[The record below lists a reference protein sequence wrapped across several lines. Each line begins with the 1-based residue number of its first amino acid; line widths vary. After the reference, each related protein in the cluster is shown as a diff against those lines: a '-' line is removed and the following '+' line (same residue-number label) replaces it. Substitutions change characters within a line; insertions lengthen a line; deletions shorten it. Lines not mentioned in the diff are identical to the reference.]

1 MQSYTMP
8 LVGDSGR
15 YLKLI
20 EGATAIRRHVDLL
33 QWLQGD
39 VQHCLPHDILLAGW
53 GNFQEGTI
61 LHDIVS
67 MLPGVRSYAVGTDG
81 LPFLLSKFYE
91 SWVQAG
97 KEPHGLDFRHFEYLL
112 GNASLPGSF
121 NSALRSMRSV
131 LIHGMR
137 DERGEYECIFVMLST
152 HVIPAEPASTA
163 IRVLMPFIDVAL
175 RQVTQLPQ
183 QKKQF
188 PNSLRISQEDTFGL
202 SEREIQIMDWVAMGK
217 TNSEIGSI
225 LNISGFTVKNHMQRI
240 FQKLNVFNRAQAVSK
255 INGVKFNG

>member
-8 LVGDSGR
+8 LVGSSGH

-20 EGATAIRRHVDLL
+20 EAATGIRRHVDLL

-39 VQHCLPHDILLAGW
+39 VQHCLPHDILLSGW
-53 GNFQEGTI
+53 GNFQEGNI
-61 LHDIVS
+61 QHDMVS
-67 MLPGVRSYAVGTDG
+67 MLPGIRSYAVGTDG

-91 SWVQAG
+91 TWIQAG
-97 KEPHGLDFRHFEYLL
+97 REPKVLNFRHFEYLL
-112 GNASLPGSF
+112 GNTSLPGSF
-121 NSALRSMRSV
+121 SSTLRTMHSI

-137 DERGEYECIFVMLST
+137 DERGGYECLFVMFST
-152 HVIPAEPASTA
+152 HSIPAEPASTA
-163 IRVLMPFIDVAL
+163 IRVLMPFIDAAL

-183 QKKQF
+183 QKKI
-188 PNSLRISQEDTFGL
+188 PLKALPVSHEDTFGL
-202 SEREIQIMDWVAMGK
+202 SEREFQIMDWVAMGK